1 MRAIVTTAKVLSA
14 AFQRVQSTVW
24 RNPGDAMTDV
34 LDATRM
40 RAAQVGAPSLSP
52 HTRAAQI
59 ADCRV
64 DDLDRGS
71 HAASTPVE
79 RDRLLT
85 DPGRHPLPSIEP
97 PVPE

>member
-52 HTRAAQI
+52 RTPAVQTG
-59 ADCRV
+59 DCRV
-64 DDLDRGS
+64 GMISVPDSR
-71 HAASTPVE
+71 AAIQV
-79 RDRLLT
+79 
-85 DPGRHPLPSIEP
+85 RHPLPSIEP
-97 PVPE
+97 SVPE

>member
-1 MRAIVTTAKVLSA
+1 VRAIVTAARVLSA
-14 AFQRVQSTVW
+14 AFQWVQSTVW
-24 RNPGDAMTDV
+24 CDPCDAVTEV
-34 LDATRM
+34 LHVAGLRTL
-40 RAAQVGAPSLSP
+40 QVDAPSLSP